1 MWQQEM
7 VTDGCYAQ
15 SVNLATG
22 DCMVQPDYSLYAQ
35 TLNLLRFCYNFA
47 LRGHM
52 AGAPG
57 LYQAAHSI
65 RMKSLG
71 WERRVKHGKKL
82 ELTQNTYSSKCSSQ
96 MTMAIGATTH

>member
-22 DCMVQPDYSLYAQ
+22 DCMVQLDYSLYAQ

-57 LYQAAHSI
+57 PYRVVLLT

>member
-1 MWQQEM
+1 MWQREM

-57 LYQAAHSI
+57 PYRVVLLT